1 MKKKKVFVRA
11 LVTDN
16 SICNSFY
23 KILRVVSFKQD
34 HIIDM
39 GLSWCDIIRLNDIS
53 VLNGGKMNIIHLNGP
68 TKAIT
73 KINMNLLAISIII
86 ISFLGSH
93 TFPSNEPAQSTVN
106 ILTNSIAASSRS
118 WNKITQIFS
127 VVFCLSLNF

>member
-1 MKKKKVFVRA
+1 MKEKKVFVRA
-11 LVTDN
+11 SVTDN

-34 HIIDM
+34 IDM

-86 ISFLGSH
+86 ISYFGS
-93 TFPSNEPAQSTVN
+93 FPSNEPAQSA
-106 ILTNSIAASSRS
+106 NSIAASSRS
-118 WNKITQIFS
+118 WNKITQIFCFLS
-127 VVFCLSLNF
+127 VPEF